1 VGLVSLDDVRSEA
14 LRCTQCTSAAR
25 PLHIPL
31 VEGRT
36 QVVFGVGPPQAD
48 LMFIGEAP
56 GGAEDVTGEPFS
68 GKGPNQAG
76 TILNERLK
84 TIGLRRTDVYITNV
98 VLCRPTE
105 IKEGRPPSN
114 RPLVKSR

>member
-1 VGLVSLDDVRSEA
+1 MHICCQA
-14 LRCTQCTSAAR
+14 LTY
-25 PLHIPL
+25 PL